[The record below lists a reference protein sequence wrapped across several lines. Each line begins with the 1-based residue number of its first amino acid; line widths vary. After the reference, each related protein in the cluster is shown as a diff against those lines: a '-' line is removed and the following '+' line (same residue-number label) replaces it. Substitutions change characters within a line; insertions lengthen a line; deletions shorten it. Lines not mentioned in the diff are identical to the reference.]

1 MIVDFILVGK
11 AIGATIGAILG
22 AAILVAAGLY
32 VHLKHKRGSP
42 KLSPNQISWKITSN
56 VFCTFDACIFT

>member
-32 VHLKHKRGSP
+32 VHLKHKRGRLT
-42 KLSPNQISWKITSN
+42 KALSKSN
-56 VFCTFDACIFT
+56 LIENHK